1 MWSYFDPNLVLS
13 PTPPVTEFQKRLL
26 LTLLVGVAI
35 FALSHAVDGWAFRH
49 LVYRDV
55 YDRDWGRMLRV
66 MGFLPLWGLAALAL
80 ILQDWRDHAR
90 RWRGFLIFAAPT
102 VGGLLCEVLKL
113 LIRRERPLPNG
124 GEYVFRSFSERPF
137 STGGLALP
145 SSHAL
150 VAFSAAAML
159 AHLFPRA
166 GVVWYALAIGCA
178 LTRVLTQAHF
188 VSDVVLSGL
197 CGMVVAALMWRWYER
212 RASARV
218 A

>member
-1 MWSYFDPNLVLS
+1 MWSYLDPNLVLS
-13 PTPPVTEFQKRLL
+13 PRPLVTEFQKRLL
-26 LTLLVGVAI
+26 RTLLVGVAI

-113 LIRRERPLPNG
+113 LIRREGALMSLPTPFHVYRRLNR
-124 GEYVFRSFSERPF
+124 VHDSLRQALTTPTDRERKP
-137 STGGLALP
+137 T
-145 SSHAL
+145 
-150 VAFSAAAML
+150 SAAHA
-159 AHLFPRA
+159 PRA
-166 GVVWYALAIGCA
+166 VQY
-178 LTRVLTQAHF
+178 R
-188 VSDVVLSGL
+188 
-197 CGMVVAALMWRWYER
+197 
-212 RASARV
+212 
-218 A
+218 